1 MIFLY
6 KNDKI
11 NLFDNYENKQ
21 KNQKNKNGD
30 IMKYIKN
37 FFEQFIILIQ
47 FMTRIPIP
55 LKISYS
61 EKKLGKSIKFFPLVG
76 LIIGLI
82 LYFSNFLITVYL
94 KNIFYNK
101 TITAIFLI
109 ILEILI
115 VGIIHIDGL
124 ADTFDGL
131 FSYAKKE
138 KILEIMK
145 DSRIGTNGT
154 VVLILYFITK
164 TVLISEIITTNPK
177 YLIIFPIIARLSTP
191 VNAGLSNYA
200 RKSGMSNAII
210 SENGIFEAIFSL
222 ALSIILV
229 FYIIGIKGIVAISI
243 AFIFIIIFMLNVRK
257 KIDGITG
264 DIMGACLEL
273 TSILVLFLGIV
284 LR

>member
-21 KNQKNKNGD
+21 KNLKNKNGD

-37 FFEQFIILIQ
+37 FFEQFIILLQ

-55 LKISYS
+55 LKINYS

-82 LYFSNFLITVYL
+82 LYFSNFLVTVYF

-101 TITAIFLI
+101 TIIAIFLT

-138 KILEIMK
+138 KMLEIMK

-154 VVLILYFITK
+154 VILILYFITK
-164 TVLISEIITTNPK
+164 TVLTSEIIMINPK
-177 YLIIFPIIARLSTP
+177 YLIICPIIARLSTP

-229 FYIIGIKGIVAISI
+229 FYIIGIKGIITILI

-264 DIMGACLEL
+264 DTMGACLEL

>member
-21 KNQKNKNGD
+21 KNPKNKNGD

-55 LKISYS
+55 IKVEYS

-101 TITAIFLI
+101 VIIAVLI
-109 ILEILI
+109 IIIEILA

-138 KILEIMK
+138 KMLEIMK

-164 TVLISEIITTNPK
+164 ITIISEIITITPK
-177 YLIIFPIIARLSTP
+177 YLIIFPIIARLSTS
-191 VNAGLSNYA
+191 VNAGLSDYA

-210 SENGIFEAIFSL
+210 SENGIFEVIFSL
-222 ALSIILV
+222 ILTNALVFLIIGTKGGIALFIALLFIIL
-229 FYIIGIKGIVAISI
+229 
-243 AFIFIIIFMLNVRK
+243 FMFNVRK
-257 KIDGITG
+257 KIGGITG
-264 DIMGACLEL
+264 DTMGASLEL

>member
-21 KNQKNKNGD
+21 KNLKNKNGD

-61 EKKLGKSIKFFPLVG
+61 EKKFGKSIKFFPLVG
-76 LIIGLI
+76 LIIGLV
-82 LYFSNFLITVYL
+82 LYFTNFLITVYF

-101 TITAIFLI
+101 TIIAIFLI

-138 KILEIMK
+138 KMLEIMK

-154 VVLILYFITK
+154 VILILYFITK

-229 FYIIGIKGIVAISI
+229 FYIIDIKGIVAISI

-264 DIMGACLEL
+264 DTMGACLEL
-273 TSILVLFLGIV
+273 TSILVLFLGII

>member
-21 KNQKNKNGD
+21 KNLKNKNGD

-37 FFEQFIILIQ
+37 FFEQFIILFQ

-55 LKISYS
+55 LKINYS
-61 EKKLGKSIKFFPLVG
+61 EKKLGKSIKFFPLIG
-76 LIIGLI
+76 LVIGLI
-82 LYFSNFLITVYL
+82 LYFANFLIIVYL

-101 TITAIFLI
+101 TIIAIFLI

-138 KILEIMK
+138 KMLEIMK
-145 DSRIGTNGT
+145 DSRIGTNGA
-154 VVLILYFITK
+154 VVLILYFIAK

-229 FYIIGIKGIVAISI
+229 FYIIDIKGIVAISI

>member
-11 NLFDNYENKQ
+11 NLFDNYKNKQ
-21 KNQKNKNGD
+21 KNPKNKNGD

-37 FFEQFIILIQ
+37 SFEQFIILLQ

-55 LKISYS
+55 LKINYS
-61 EKKLGKSIKFFPLVG
+61 EKKLGKSIKFFPLIG

-82 LYFSNFLITVYL
+82 LYFANFLITIYF

-101 TITAIFLI
+101 TIIAIFLI

-115 VGIIHIDGL
+115 IGIIHIDGL

-138 KILEIMK
+138 KMLEIMK

-154 VVLILYFITK
+154 VILILYFITK
-164 TVLISEIITTNPK
+164 TVLTSEIIMINPK
-177 YLIIFPIIARLSTP
+177 YLIICPIIARLSTP

-210 SENGIFEAIFSL
+210 SENGIFEVIFSL

-229 FYIIGIKGIVAISI
+229 FYIIGIKGIVAIFI

-264 DIMGACLEL
+264 DTMGACLEL
-273 TSILVLFLGIV
+273 TSILVLFLGII

>member
-21 KNQKNKNGD
+21 KNLKNKNGD

-76 LIIGLI
+76 LIIGLV
-82 LYFSNFLITVYL
+82 LYFTNFLITVYL

-101 TITAIFLI
+101 TIIAIFLI

-138 KILEIMK
+138 KMLEIMK
-145 DSRIGTNGT
+145 DSRIGTNGA
-154 VVLILYFITK
+154 VVLILYFIAK

-229 FYIIGIKGIVAISI
+229 FYIIDIKGIITISI

>member
-21 KNQKNKNGD
+21 KNLKNKNGD

-61 EKKLGKSIKFFPLVG
+61 EKKFGKSIKFFPLVG

-82 LYFSNFLITVYL
+82 LYFANFLIIVYL

-101 TITAIFLI
+101 TIIAIFLI

-138 KILEIMK
+138 KMLEIMK
-145 DSRIGTNGT
+145 DSRIGTNGA

-229 FYIIGIKGIVAISI
+229 FYIIDIKGIITIFI

-264 DIMGACLEL
+264 DTMVACLEL

>member
-21 KNQKNKNGD
+21 KNPKNKNGD

-55 LKISYS
+55 LKTSYS

-82 LYFSNFLITVYL
+82 LYFTNFLIITYL

-101 TITAIFLI
+101 TIIAIFLI

-138 KILEIMK
+138 KMLEIMK

-154 VVLILYFITK
+154 VILILYFITK
-164 TVLISEIITTNPK
+164 TTLTSEIIMINPK
-177 YLIIFPIIARLSTP
+177 YLIICPIIARLSTP
-191 VNAGLSNYA
+191 INAGFSNYA
-200 RKSGMSNAII
+200 RKSGMSNSII
-210 SENGIFEAIFSL
+210 SENDIFEAIFSL
-222 ALSIILV
+222 ALSTILV
-229 FYIIGIKGIVAISI
+229 FYIISIKGIITIFI

-264 DIMGACLEL
+264 DTMGACLEL

>member
-21 KNQKNKNGD
+21 KNLKNKNGD

-82 LYFSNFLITVYL
+82 LYFANFLIIVYL

-101 TITAIFLI
+101 TIIAIFLI

-138 KILEIMK
+138 KMLEIMK
-145 DSRIGTNGT
+145 DSRIGTNGA

-200 RKSGMSNAII
+200 RKSGMSNVII

-229 FYIIGIKGIVAISI
+229 FYIIDIKGIITIFI

-264 DIMGACLEL
+264 DTMGASLEL

>member
-1 MIFLY
+1 M
-6 KNDKI
+6 
-11 NLFDNYENKQ
+11 FDNYKNKQ
-21 KNQKNKNGD
+21 KNPKNKNGD

-37 FFEQFIILIQ
+37 SFEQFIILLQ

-55 LKISYS
+55 LKINYS
-61 EKKLGKSIKFFPLVG
+61 EKKLGKSIKFFPLIG

-82 LYFSNFLITVYL
+82 LYFANFLITIYF

-101 TITAIFLI
+101 TIIAIFLI

-138 KILEIMK
+138 KMLEIMK

-164 TVLISEIITTNPK
+164 TVLTSEIIMINPK
-177 YLIIFPIIARLSTP
+177 YLIICPIIARLSTP
-191 VNAGLSNYA
+191 INAGLSNYA

-210 SENGIFEAIFSL
+210 SENGIFDVIFSL

-229 FYIIGIKGIVAISI
+229 FYIIGIEGIIAIFI

-264 DIMGACLEL
+264 DTMGACLEL

>member
-21 KNQKNKNGD
+21 KNLKNKNGD

-37 FFEQFIILIQ
+37 FFEQFIILLQ

-55 LKISYS
+55 LKINYS

-82 LYFSNFLITVYL
+82 LYFSNFLVTVYF

-101 TITAIFLI
+101 TIIAIFLT

-138 KILEIMK
+138 KMLEIMK

-154 VVLILYFITK
+154 VILILYFITK
-164 TVLISEIITTNPK
+164 TVLTSEIIMINPK
-177 YLIIFPIIARLSTP
+177 YLIICPIIARLSTP

-229 FYIIGIKGIVAISI
+229 FYIIDIKGIITIFI
-243 AFIFIIIFMLNVRK
+243 AFIFIIIFTMKFLFPFRQRF
-257 KIDGITG
+257 
-264 DIMGACLEL
+264 LEKVISPDMK
-273 TSILVLFLGIV
+273 TTVLSV
-284 LR
+284 LKSRLD

>member
-21 KNQKNKNGD
+21 KNLKNKNGD

-61 EKKLGKSIKFFPLVG
+61 EKKFGKSIKFFPLVG

-101 TITAIFLI
+101 TIIAIFLI

-115 VGIIHIDGL
+115 AGIIHIDGL

-138 KILEIMK
+138 KMLEIMK
-145 DSRIGTNGT
+145 DSRIGTNGA

-210 SENGIFEAIFSL
+210 SENGIFEVIFSL

-229 FYIIGIKGIVAISI
+229 FYIIGIEGIITIFI

-264 DIMGACLEL
+264 DTMGACLEL

>member
-21 KNQKNKNGD
+21 KNLKNKNGD

-37 FFEQFIILIQ
+37 FFEQFIILLQ

-55 LKISYS
+55 LKINYS

-82 LYFSNFLITVYL
+82 LYFSNFLVTVYF

-101 TITAIFLI
+101 TIIAIFLT

-138 KILEIMK
+138 KMLEIMK

-164 TVLISEIITTNPK
+164 TVLTSEIIMINPK
-177 YLIIFPIIARLSTP
+177 YLIICPIIARLSTP

-229 FYIIGIKGIVAISI
+229 FYIIDIKGIITIFI

-264 DIMGACLEL
+264 DTMGACLEL

>member
-21 KNQKNKNGD
+21 KNLKNKNGD

-37 FFEQFIILIQ
+37 SFEQFIILFQ

-55 LKISYS
+55 LKINYS
-61 EKKLGKSIKFFPLVG
+61 EKKLGKSIKFFPLIG
-76 LIIGLI
+76 LVIGLI
-82 LYFSNFLITVYL
+82 LYFANFLITVYF

-101 TITAIFLI
+101 TIIAIFLI

-138 KILEIMK
+138 KMLEIMK

-164 TVLISEIITTNPK
+164 TVLTSEIIMINPK
-177 YLIIFPIIARLSTP
+177 YLIICPIIARLSTP
-191 VNAGLSNYA
+191 INAGLSNYA

-210 SENGIFEAIFSL
+210 SENGIFDVIFSL

-229 FYIIGIKGIVAISI
+229 FCIIGIKGIVAIFI
-243 AFIFIIIFMLNVRK
+243 AFIFIVIFMLNVRK

-264 DIMGACLEL
+264 DTMGACLEL

>member
-1 MIFLY
+1 
-6 KNDKI
+6 
-11 NLFDNYENKQ
+11 
-21 KNQKNKNGD
+21 
-30 IMKYIKN
+30 MKYIKN
-37 FFEQFIILIQ
+37 SFEQFIILIQ

-82 LYFSNFLITVYL
+82 LYFSNFLVTVYF

-101 TITAIFLI
+101 TIIAIFLT

-138 KILEIMK
+138 KMLEIMK

-154 VVLILYFITK
+154 VVLILYFIVINLFFIDLLSVK
-164 TVLISEIITTNPK
+164 FG
-177 YLIIFPIIARLSTP
+177 YIA
-191 VNAGLSNYA
+191 
-200 RKSGMSNAII
+200 
-210 SENGIFEAIFSL
+210 
-222 ALSIILV
+222 
-229 FYIIGIKGIVAISI
+229 
-243 AFIFIIIFMLNVRK
+243 
-257 KIDGITG
+257 
-264 DIMGACLEL
+264 
-273 TSILVLFLGIV
+273 
-284 LR
+284 

>member
-21 KNQKNKNGD
+21 KNLKNKNGD

-61 EKKLGKSIKFFPLVG
+61 EKKFGKSIKFFPLVG

-82 LYFSNFLITVYL
+82 LYFANFLIIVYL

-101 TITAIFLI
+101 TIIAIFLI

-138 KILEIMK
+138 KMLEIMK
-145 DSRIGTNGT
+145 DSRIGTNGA

-229 FYIIGIKGIVAISI
+229 FYIIDIKGIITIFI

-273 TSILVLFLGIV
+273 TSILVLSLGVV

>member
-1 MIFLY
+1 MIKY
-6 KNDKI
+6 KKS
-11 NLFDNYENKQ
+11 
-21 KNQKNKNGD
+21 KNKNGENC
-30 IMKYIKN
+30 MKYIKN

-55 LKISYS
+55 IKVDYS

-82 LYFSNFLITVYL
+82 LYCTNFLIATYLKNILYSKTIIAIFLITV
-94 KNIFYNK
+94 
-101 TITAIFLI
+101 
-109 ILEILI
+109 EIMT

-124 ADTFDGL
+124 GDTFDGL
-131 FSYAKKE
+131 FSYAKRE
-138 KILEIMK
+138 RMLEIMK

-154 VVLILYFITK
+154 VILILYFITK
-164 TVLISEIITTNPK
+164 TVLTSEIIMINPK
-177 YLIIFPIIARLSTP
+177 YLIICPIIARLSTP

-229 FYIIGIKGIVAISI
+229 FYIIDIKGIITIFI

-264 DIMGACLEL
+264 DTMGACLEL

>member
-1 MIFLY
+1 VIFLY

-21 KNQKNKNGD
+21 KNLKNKNGD

-61 EKKLGKSIKFFPLVG
+61 EKKFGKSIKFFPLVG

-82 LYFSNFLITVYL
+82 LYFANFLIIVYL

-101 TITAIFLI
+101 TIIAIFLI

-138 KILEIMK
+138 KMLEIMK
-145 DSRIGTNGT
+145 DSRIGTNGA

-229 FYIIGIKGIVAISI
+229 FYIIDIKGIITIFI

-264 DIMGACLEL
+264 DTMGASLEL

>member
-21 KNQKNKNGD
+21 KNLKNKNGD

-82 LYFSNFLITVYL
+82 LYFANFLIIVYL

-101 TITAIFLI
+101 TIIAIFLI

-115 VGIIHIDGL
+115 AGIIHIDGL

-138 KILEIMK
+138 KMLEIMK
-145 DSRIGTNGT
+145 DSRIGTNGA

>member
-21 KNQKNKNGD
+21 KNLKNKNGD

-82 LYFSNFLITVYL
+82 LYFANFLITIYF

-101 TITAIFLI
+101 TIIAIFLI

-138 KILEIMK
+138 KMLEIMK
-145 DSRIGTNGT
+145 DSRIGTNGA

-191 VNAGLSNYA
+191 INAGLSNYA

-210 SENGIFEAIFSL
+210 SENSIFDVIFSL

-229 FYIIGIKGIVAISI
+229 FYIIDIKGIITIFI

-264 DIMGACLEL
+264 DTMGACLEL

>member
-21 KNQKNKNGD
+21 KNPKNKNGD

-76 LIIGLI
+76 LIIGLV
-82 LYFSNFLITVYL
+82 LYFTNFLITVYL

-101 TITAIFLI
+101 TIIAIFLI

-138 KILEIMK
+138 KMLEIMK
-145 DSRIGTNGT
+145 DSRIGTNGA
-154 VVLILYFITK
+154 VVLILYFIAK

-229 FYIIGIKGIVAISI
+229 FYIIDIKGIVAISI

>member
-1 MIFLY
+1 VIFLY

-21 KNQKNKNGD
+21 KNPKNKNGD

-82 LYFSNFLITVYL
+82 LYFANFLITVYL

-101 TITAIFLI
+101 TIIAIFLI

-138 KILEIMK
+138 KMLEIMK

-164 TVLISEIITTNPK
+164 TVLISEIITINSK
-177 YLIIFPIIARLSTP
+177 YLIIYPIIARLSTP

-200 RKSGMSNAII
+200 RNSGMSNAII

-264 DIMGACLEL
+264 DTMGACLEL
-273 TSILVLFLGIV
+273 TSILVLFLGII

>member
-1 MIFLY
+1 VIFLY

-21 KNQKNKNGD
+21 KNLKNKNGD

-76 LIIGLI
+76 LIIGLV
-82 LYFSNFLITVYL
+82 LYFTNFLITVYL

-101 TITAIFLI
+101 TIIAIFLI

-138 KILEIMK
+138 KMLEIMK
-145 DSRIGTNGT
+145 DSRIGTNGA
-154 VVLILYFITK
+154 VVLILYFIAK

-229 FYIIGIKGIVAISI
+229 FYIIDIKGIVAISI

>member
-21 KNQKNKNGD
+21 KNPKNKNGD

-82 LYFSNFLITVYL
+82 LYFANFLIIVYL

-101 TITAIFLI
+101 TIIAIFLI

-138 KILEIMK
+138 KMLEIMK
-145 DSRIGTNGT
+145 DSRIGTNGA

-191 VNAGLSNYA
+191 VNAGFSNYA

-229 FYIIGIKGIVAISI
+229 FYIIGIKGIVAIFI

-264 DIMGACLEL
+264 DTMGACLEL

>member
-21 KNQKNKNGD
+21 KNLKNKNGD

-55 LKISYS
+55 LKTSYS

-82 LYFSNFLITVYL
+82 LYFTNFLIITYL

-101 TITAIFLI
+101 TIIAIFLI

-138 KILEIMK
+138 KMLEIMK

-154 VVLILYFITK
+154 VILILYFITK
-164 TVLISEIITTNPK
+164 TTLTSEIIMINPK
-177 YLIIFPIIARLSTP
+177 YLIICPIIARLSTP
-191 VNAGLSNYA
+191 INAGFSNYA
-200 RKSGMSNAII
+200 RKSGMSNSII
-210 SENGIFEAIFSL
+210 SENDIFEAIFSL
-222 ALSIILV
+222 ALSTILV
-229 FYIIGIKGIVAISI
+229 FYIISIKGIITIFI

-264 DIMGACLEL
+264 DTMGACLEL

>member
-21 KNQKNKNGD
+21 KNPKNKNGD

-61 EKKLGKSIKFFPLVG
+61 EKKFGKSIKFFPLVG

-82 LYFSNFLITVYL
+82 LYFANFLIIVYL

-101 TITAIFLI
+101 TIIAIFLI

-138 KILEIMK
+138 KMLEIMK
-145 DSRIGTNGT
+145 DSRIGTNGA

-210 SENGIFEAIFSL
+210 SENGIFEVIFSL

-243 AFIFIIIFMLNVRK
+243 AFVFIIIFMLNVRK

-264 DIMGACLEL
+264 DTMGACLEL

>member
-21 KNQKNKNGD
+21 KNPKNKNGD

-82 LYFSNFLITVYL
+82 LYFTNFLITVYL

-101 TITAIFLI
+101 TITAIFFI

-138 KILEIMK
+138 KMLEIMK

-164 TVLISEIITTNPK
+164 TVLISEIITINPK

-191 VNAGLSNYA
+191 VNAGFSNYA

-243 AFIFIIIFMLNVRK
+243 AFVFIIIFMLNVRK

-264 DIMGACLEL
+264 DTMGACLEL

>member
-21 KNQKNKNGD
+21 KNLKNKNGD

-61 EKKLGKSIKFFPLVG
+61 EKKFGKSIKFFPLVG

-82 LYFSNFLITVYL
+82 LYFANFLIIVYL

-101 TITAIFLI
+101 TIIAIFLI

-138 KILEIMK
+138 KMLEIMK

-229 FYIIGIKGIVAISI
+229 FYIIDIKGIITIFI

-264 DIMGACLEL
+264 DTMGACLEL

>member
-21 KNQKNKNGD
+21 KNLKNKNGD

-76 LIIGLI
+76 LIIGLV
-82 LYFSNFLITVYL
+82 LYFTNFLITVYL

-101 TITAIFLI
+101 TIIAIFLI

-138 KILEIMK
+138 KMLEIMK
-145 DSRIGTNGT
+145 DSRIGTNGA

-229 FYIIGIKGIVAISI
+229 FYIIDIKGIVAISI

>member
-21 KNQKNKNGD
+21 KNPKNKNGD

-55 LKISYS
+55 LKICYS
-61 EKKLGKSIKFFPLVG
+61 EKKFGKSIKFFPLVG

-82 LYFSNFLITVYL
+82 LYFANFLIIVYL

-101 TITAIFLI
+101 TIIAIFLI

-138 KILEIMK
+138 KMLEIMK
-145 DSRIGTNGT
+145 DSRIGTNGA

-229 FYIIGIKGIVAISI
+229 FYIIDIKGIITIFI

-264 DIMGACLEL
+264 DTMGACLEL

>member
-21 KNQKNKNGD
+21 KNPKNKNGD

-82 LYFSNFLITVYL
+82 LYFANFLIIVYL

-101 TITAIFLI
+101 TIIAIFLI

-138 KILEIMK
+138 KMLEIMK

-154 VVLILYFITK
+154 VILILYFITK
-164 TVLISEIITTNPK
+164 TVLISEIITINSK

-229 FYIIGIKGIVAISI
+229 FYIIDIKGIITIFI

-264 DIMGACLEL
+264 DTMGACLEL